1 MIMIVLTKVVDLL
14 NIVRHLGGLSKRGV
28 FRAEIGDQVVVV
40 INDHMFVFVF
50 IIGDQVVVLCG
61 VDEPSM
67 TKVSP
72 LSSHHSRVAASK
84 MATISG

>member
-40 INDHMFVFVF
+40 INDNILMFVFM
-50 IIGDQVVVLCG
+50 IRDQVVL
-61 VDEPSM
+61 
-67 TKVSP
+67 
-72 LSSHHSRVAASK
+72 LSHL
-84 MATISG
+84 